1 MNEALKKDEKYIK
14 KYMQK
19 HQMLTVL
26 LNKGNDED
34 IIKFLWN
41 QDNRSEVV
49 RKAIRE
55 YMSKRG
61 GKEWTTI

>member
-1 MNEALKKDEKYIK
+1 MNEALRKNEKYIT

-26 LNKGNDED
+26 LNKENDED

-55 YMSKRG
+55 YIKKHGR
-61 GKEWTTI
+61 KAAH

>member
-1 MNEALKKDEKYIK
+1 MNEALKKDVKYIK

-61 GKEWTTI
+61 GKE

>member
-1 MNEALKKDEKYIK
+1 MNEALKKDEKYIE

-61 GKEWTTI
+61 GKE

>member
-49 RKAIRE
+49 RKEIRE

-61 GKEWTTI
+61 GKE

>member
-61 GKEWTTI
+61 GAE

>member
-61 GKEWTTI
+61 GKK

>member
-19 HQMLTVL
+19 NVMLTLL
-26 LNKGNDED
+26 LNKEKDED
-34 IIKFLWN
+34 IIKFLEN
-41 QDNRSEVV
+41 QDNKSKVV
-49 RKAIRE
+49 RRAIRE

-61 GKEWTTI
+61 GANEIR

>member
-26 LNKGNDED
+26 LNKENDED

-55 YMSKRG
+55 YMSKNGR
-61 GKEWTTI
+61 

>member
-26 LNKGNDED
+26 LNKENDED

-41 QDNRSEVV
+41 QDNRSAVV
-49 RKAIRE
+49 RRAIRE
-55 YMSKRG
+55 YIEKHGR
-61 GKEWTTI
+61 KAAH

>member
-1 MNEALKKDEKYIK
+1 MNEALKKNEKYIK
-14 KYMQK
+14 KYMSK

-55 YMSKRG
+55 YMSKH
-61 GKEWTTI
+61 GK

>member
-34 IIKFLWN
+34 IIKFLEN
-41 QDNRSEVV
+41 QDNKSKVV
-49 RKAIRE
+49 RRAIRE
-55 YMSKRG
+55 YISKRG
-61 GKEWTTI
+61 EK

>member
-61 GKEWTTI
+61 GKEGD

>member
-26 LNKGNDED
+26 LNKENDED

-61 GKEWTTI
+61 GKNEIR

>member
-26 LNKGNDED
+26 LNKENDED

-61 GKEWTTI
+61 GKE

>member
-19 HQMLTVL
+19 NVMLTLL
-26 LNKGNDED
+26 LNKEKDED
-34 IIKFLWN
+34 IIKFLEN
-41 QDNRSEVV
+41 QDNKSKVV
-49 RKAIRE
+49 RRAIRE

-61 GKEWTTI
+61 AK